1 MSFENT
7 PEQVAPTEVATPV
20 KKRGRPAGAKNK
32 KPVAKK
38 AKAIGRPT
46 VSQSILRNKLD
57 FANTRVVLLQE
68 ALAQVHKSYDIEVD
82 GLRAIISYL
91 ENTLK
96 EAWTDAA
103 SV

>member
-1 MSFENT
+1 MSFEDNST
-7 PEQVAPTEVATPV
+7 QSTLAEVSVPI

-32 KPVAKK
+32 VQAKK
-38 AKAIGRPT
+38 TKTVGRP
-46 VSQSILRNKLD
+46 VSNPSRLKAELE
-57 FANTRVVLLQE
+57 FANTRVGLLQD
-68 ALAQVHKSYDIEVD
+68 ALTQLRESYDVEVN